1 MKNYIDSN
9 EVATDAI
16 KFLSALPDE
25 LGDLAENIQ
34 RDRPDL
40 YEKRLDLISM
50 NSRNSVIALQVVW
63 EQLDGEEKAVLD
75 MLIGKNR

>member
-1 MKNYIDSN
+1 MKNDIDYN
-9 EVATDAI
+9 EVVTDVI

>member
-1 MKNYIDSN
+1 MTVNWQKVLED
-9 EVATDAI
+9 TMD
-16 KFLSALPDE
+16 FLNALPDE
-25 LGDLAENIQ
+25 LCDFTENIQ

>member
-1 MKNYIDSN
+1 MYMTVNWQKVLED
-9 EVATDAI
+9 TMD
-16 KFLSALPDE
+16 FLNALPDE
-25 LGDLAENIQ
+25 LCDLTENIQ

-50 NSRNSVIALQVVW
+50 NLRNSVIALQVVW